1 MGIIILHL
9 SKGASIIMQIS
20 KGSSRVALNMPT
32 WLKVGAQQAAK
43 EKGVN
48 LSEWIKDLMKYS
60 LKNESKTNADDL

>member
-1 MGIIILHL
+1 
-9 SKGASIIMQIS
+9 MQIS

-32 WLKVGAQQAAK
+32 WLKAGAQQAAK